1 MADFLSKSELDDF
14 LNRMKLPDGTPLLPI
29 DMLDWLVNKGFFNVP
44 ASTKYHGAHEGGLYQ
59 HSASVMKFLVQLT
72 KDNDLHWQ
80 DERSPYI
87 VGMFHD
93 LCKIDQYIP
102 RWEVKEELELTESTL
117 LNKPNP
123 TRFINTIVGYDYNPD
138 TLLKGHGDKSVMLL
152 SQFYRLTE
160 EEICCIRYHMGA
172 FTPREE
178 WNDYTGAIHKYP
190 NVLWTHHADMLASH
204 VAGI

>member
-1 MADFLSKSELDDF
+1 MPDCFSKYELPDFCNL
-14 LNRMKLPDGTPLLPI
+14 MKLPDGTPLLPI
-29 DMLDWLVNKGFFNVP
+29 DMLDWLVNRGFFKVP

-80 DERSPYI
+80 NERSPYI

-102 RWEVKEELELTESTL
+102 KWGVKEELEVTP
-117 LNKPNP
+117 LNEPNHM
-123 TRFINTIVGYDYNPD
+123 RFTNTIVGYDYNPD
-138 TLLKGHGDKSVMLL
+138 TLLKGHGEKSVMLL

-172 FTPREE
+172 FTPTEE
-178 WNDYTGAIHKYP
+178 WNDYTGAIHAYP

-204 VAGI
+204 VAGV